1 MTNEQYLRQTK
12 DLRLRIENMKIA
24 RQISEDKLGLEI
36 QELKQEVRS
45 KDHQVRLMQT
55 HIAKIEEAYHHA
67 KVDNEV
73 LQRRC
78 EEISDQ
84 CGALADSVTVLKAR
98 INKDSSNS
106 CKPPSTDGLKKVIHN
121 NRMSSGRKLG
131 GQPGHIGHGLTLSK
145 KLVEL
150 IEEGK
155 TDVEVV
161 EHGDT
166 CGEYIS
172 KYEVDILTMAVI
184 KEHRF
189 YKGEPIPDGLRNPVN
204 YGPNIKAMCVD
215 LSMEGL
221 ISAKRVSEFIESLS
235 SGAVKPSKAT
245 ILAFQDE
252 LSGMLDKELETIR
265 ESVVES
271 PVISVDETPRSSTQ
285 RPADDN
291 ESMEEARGKS
301 FSLCVR
307 TYSTHDS
314 VYLTVNP
321 HKDIAGI
328 ISDYVLPRFIGAM
341 MHDHDIK
348 YYHFKLGKHGEC
360 NIHIIRYLIGIED
373 LTKHEWAKKMI
384 VLLLE
389 MLEHKE
395 IDIANQ
401 ITSMNAQALYEYSNR
416 YDEIIS
422 LAKAEIET
430 LSKKSSIKKD
440 EFNLMSRLENYKE
453 NHLLFA
459 YEYIVPFTNNE
470 AERSFRWVK
479 TQQKVSG
486 CHRSYH
492 GAQVTVRLMSFIL
505 TLRKRQ
511 IPIFEAIQKII
522 NHQPVLA

>member
-1 MTNEQYLRQTK
+1 MTNEQSMRQTK
-12 DLRLRIENMKIA
+12 DLRIRIENMKIA
-24 RQISEDKLGLEI
+24 CQISEDKLGLEI

-45 KDHQVRLMQT
+45 KDHQVRLLQT
-55 HIAKIEEAYHHA
+55 HIAKLEEAYHRA

-172 KYEVDILTMAVI
+172 KYISKYEVDILTMEVI

-189 YKGEPIPDGLRNPVN
+189 YKGEPIPDGLKNPVN

-221 ISAKRVSEFIESLS
+221 VSAKRVSEFIESLS

-271 PVISVDETPRSSTQ
+271 PVISVDETPRSST
-285 RPADDN
+285 
-291 ESMEEARGKS
+291 
-301 FSLCVR
+301 LC
-307 TYSTHDS
+307 
-314 VYLTVNP
+314 
-321 HKDIAGI
+321 A
-328 ISDYVLPRFIGAM
+328 
-341 MHDHDIK
+341 
-348 YYHFKLGKHGEC
+348 C
-360 NIHIIRYLIGIED
+360 
-373 LTKHEWAKKMI
+373 
-384 VLLLE
+384 
-389 MLEHKE
+389 
-395 IDIANQ
+395 
-401 ITSMNAQALYEYSNR
+401 
-416 YDEIIS
+416 
-422 LAKAEIET
+422 
-430 LSKKSSIKKD
+430 
-440 EFNLMSRLENYKE
+440 
-453 NHLLFA
+453 
-459 YEYIVPFTNNE
+459 
-470 AERSFRWVK
+470 
-479 TQQKVSG
+479 
-486 CHRSYH
+486 
-492 GAQVTVRLMSFIL
+492 
-505 TLRKRQ
+505 
-511 IPIFEAIQKII
+511 
-522 NHQPVLA
+522 

>member
-1 MTNEQYLRQTK
+1 MTNEQSMRQTK
-12 DLRLRIENMKIA
+12 DLRIRIENMKIA
-24 RQISEDKLGLEI
+24 CQISEDKLGLEI
-36 QELKQEVRS
+36 QGLKQEVRS
-45 KDHQVRLMQT
+45 KDHQVRLLQT
-55 HIAKIEEAYHHA
+55 HIAKLEEAYHRA

-189 YKGEPIPDGLRNPVN
+189 YKGKPIPDGLKNPVN

-221 ISAKRVSEFIESLS
+221 VSAKRVSEFIESLS

-271 PVISVDETPRSSTQ
+271 LVISVDETPRSS
-285 RPADDN
+285 A
-291 ESMEEARGKS
+291 
-301 FSLCVR
+301 LC
-307 TYSTHDS
+307 
-314 VYLTVNP
+314 
-321 HKDIAGI
+321 A
-328 ISDYVLPRFIGAM
+328 
-341 MHDHDIK
+341 
-348 YYHFKLGKHGEC
+348 C
-360 NIHIIRYLIGIED
+360 
-373 LTKHEWAKKMI
+373 
-384 VLLLE
+384 
-389 MLEHKE
+389 
-395 IDIANQ
+395 
-401 ITSMNAQALYEYSNR
+401 
-416 YDEIIS
+416 
-422 LAKAEIET
+422 
-430 LSKKSSIKKD
+430 
-440 EFNLMSRLENYKE
+440 
-453 NHLLFA
+453 
-459 YEYIVPFTNNE
+459 
-470 AERSFRWVK
+470 
-479 TQQKVSG
+479 
-486 CHRSYH
+486 
-492 GAQVTVRLMSFIL
+492 
-505 TLRKRQ
+505 
-511 IPIFEAIQKII
+511 
-522 NHQPVLA
+522 